1 MLFKIKTFLIIPLLL
16 PFSVQ
21 AAIATPWSATST
33 DKGSI
38 SPNLINGS
46 SPWLVVSGT
55 GTSTYAGPVRSTCFT
70 VNGTTCLSVGTGTVT
85 SVAAT
90 VPTFLSIS
98 GSPITTS
105 GTLAITLSGTAL
117 PVLNG
122 GTGTTTAPSGQLLYG
137 GSSTYQ
143 SVATTSVTC
152 SGSTTCTSFT
162 AIGNSP
168 VTISSVATGSG
179 LSTTTPLSAGNL
191 LAYSA
196 TGAGSAYG
204 TATSTL
210 NATSP
215 LTGSFTQVGSGGALG
230 IQVANTSQDGY
241 LSSTDW
247 NRFNG
252 KLSSA
257 LAKGNFLVGD
267 DSGAAQA
274 TSTIFITSTGN
285 VGIGTTTPSSRLNVY
300 GSDSGIG
307 VTNASVAMVDV
318 TNSNTTANNFSDL
331 AFSGVNSTGSSV
343 VDSKVVGVHVSHT
356 AAAESGSIAFLTR
369 NAGSLTEKMRILN
382 TGGVGIGTNAPTA
395 LLQTAGIFTSSGSTL
410 VNFGGTLSSSV
421 TTTQIGTSFSPT
433 FLPTGA
439 SLATINNFNIAPT
452 LSGSTAIN
460 ITNAYNVTN
469 ASISIGAGYTGTIL
483 KVQGYV
489 FNTPTLNGANP
500 IGTVNAFVVQ
510 PLTNGNA
517 STTGTITN
525 TGYLGS
531 GPTAASGGATINNYT
546 AQYSV
551 PTGNPTAGTNN
562 NFALYITGSGAAG
575 GAGGTLNQY
584 ALYDD
589 STANNYFAGNVGVGS
604 TTPGSLLSIGNSGWN
619 FYDNATSTK
628 GGTGGINITD
638 GCYAKN
644 GVCISTGGSSITGT
658 QGQVAYFSGTNT
670 AVGTSTLFIT
680 PAGNVGLGTITP
692 TDVNTNARLTISG
705 ISSQDVIAST
715 TDNTTLSD
723 AIFRVYAPG
732 SSLFMGSHGTNQV
745 TTQYGITVGGWG
757 EIGAV
762 NSTSGTSNGLLI
774 GTRTTATPIVFG
786 TNSIERMRILSGG
799 NVGVATSTPWRTLS
813 VTGTVGFDGLSA
825 GAGTSLCISAN
836 KEVVTCTG
844 GGTVTSIATNNGIT
858 GGTITTTGTIG
869 LAAVAAN
876 SVLGNVT
883 GASGVPSA
891 VATSSLFTGTTGQG
905 AYFASTGGLVGT
917 STLFITAGATVGVGT
932 TTTVY
937 GASSFTQAIS
947 NGVTALGGLLINTV
961 TNVTN
966 AFSIFNAAG
975 ANVFNVDTTASNP
988 FLGVGTSTPSSTVSA
1003 VGNGTTPIFAL
1014 ASTTNSGL
1022 PNFSVDKTGIVVTS
1036 GVKPVVSSCGT
1047 TNSISGNDT
1056 AGSIMFTGT
1065 LVTTCTMTFATPV
1078 PAGQT
1083 LGCIVSD
1090 NSTTGFSGVTATSS
1104 TAVTFGISTGLAS
1117 GAFFYSC
1124 NRWQ

>member
-562 NFALYITGSGAAG
+562 NYALYLTGSGAAG

-628 GGTGGINITD
+628 SGTGGINITD

-644 GVCISTGGSSITGT
+644 GVCIGTGG
-658 QGQVAYFSGTNT
+658 
-670 AVGTSTLFIT
+670 
-680 PAGNVGLGTITP
+680 
-692 TDVNTNARLTISG
+692 
-705 ISSQDVIAST
+705 
-715 TDNTTLSD
+715 
-723 AIFRVYAPG
+723 
-732 SSLFMGSHGTNQV
+732 
-745 TTQYGITVGGWG
+745 
-757 EIGAV
+757 GA
-762 NSTSGTSNGLLI
+762 
-774 GTRTTATPIVFG
+774 
-786 TNSIERMRILSGG
+786 
-799 NVGVATSTPWRTLS
+799 
-813 VTGTVGFDGLSA
+813 
-825 GAGTSLCISAN
+825 
-836 KEVVTCTG
+836 
-844 GGTVTSIATNNGIT
+844 GTVTSIATNNGIT
-858 GGTITTTGTIG
+858 GGAITTTGTIG
-869 LAAVAAN
+869 LAAIAAN